1 MKNQPVAYLNSTD
14 GTGILAFGELDRFII
29 NAKSD
34 LNGLQKYIDD
44 NAGSYLFGF
53 LAYDLKEQL
62 FNQTSHNHDCLKFP
76 HALLWKPTYVVKLF
90 KEHVEFLQ
98 GEKNQ
103 QSLDFVNDF
112 LEEET
117 DQNYHQNTYHFQ
129 SRISKAEYLETVN
142 ELKDQI
148 QLGNIYEIN
157 FCQEFFAENVEINY
171 SFDTY
176 FKLNQLTQ
184 APFSSYLQFDE
195 FAVYCGSPERF
206 LSKRGTQLIS
216 QPIKG
221 TAPRGNTTSQDNLNK
236 EQLAADKKERSEN
249 VMIVDLVRNDLS
261 RIARPNSVKVD
272 ELCGIYSFE
281 TVHQM
286 ISTISCEVKQEV
298 NFVDILKATFPMG
311 SMTGAPKLKAMELI
325 EHYESF
331 KRGLYSGSIGYI
343 SPNGDFEFNVVIRTL
358 LYNHKERYMSCAV
371 GSAITIQSHPEK
383 EYEECM
389 LKVGKIMEGMNA

>member
-1 MKNQPVAYLNSTD
+1 MKNQPVAYLNSND
-14 GTGILAFGELDRFII
+14 GTGILAFGESDRFTIHSH
-29 NAKSD
+29 SD
-34 LNGLQKYIDD
+34 LNELQRYIED
-44 NAGSYLFGF
+44 NTGSYLFGF
-53 LAYDLKEQL
+53 LSYDLKEQL
-62 FNQTSHNHDCLKFP
+62 HNQPSNNQDCLNFP
-76 HALLWKPTYVVKLF
+76 HAFFWKPKYVVKLF

-117 DQNYHQNTYHFQ
+117 DQNYHHNDYHFQ
-129 SRISKAEYLETVN
+129 ARITKEEYLQKVN
-142 ELKDQI
+142 ELKHQI

-157 FCQEFFAENVEINY
+157 FCQEFFAEDVVINY

-176 FKLNQLTQ
+176 FKLNQITQ

-206 LSKRGTQLIS
+206 LSKKGKQLIS

-221 TAPRGNTTSQDNLNK
+221 TAPRSTIKSQDELNK
-236 EQLAADKKERSEN
+236 EQLASDGKERSEN

-261 RIARPNSVKVD
+261 RIATPNSVKVD

-286 ISTISCEVKQEV
+286 ISTISCEIKPEV

-325 EHYESF
+325 EQYESF
-331 KRGLYSGSIGYI
+331 RRGLYSGSIGYI

-358 LYNHKERYMSCAV
+358 LYNQKERYLSCAV
-371 GSAITIQSHPEK
+371 GSAITIQSQPEK